1 MIRLACDYQEGC
13 HPKIL
18 ERMVQTN
25 LESTPGYGT
34 DAYCESAKAKI
45 KAACQAPNSE
55 VFLLIGGTQTNA
67 TVIRSILRPCEGVI
81 AVTSGHIN
89 GHEAGAI
96 ELGGH
101 KVLTIEPHDG
111 KMVASQLDQYIVD
124 TLTAPSWDHGVIPA
138 MVYISQATETGSVYS
153 LAELEAISK
162 VCHKHGMPLFIDGAR
177 LGYALA
183 SEGADM
189 TLADIARLADVFYIG
204 GTKVG
209 ALLGEAVVFTNTKLA
224 KNFFTIM
231 KQGGAVLAK
240 GRLLGLQFDTL
251 FTDNLYFEIS
261 RHAINMAMKLKT
273 ALKAKG
279 YRFYSESPSNQ
290 QFVILENDQ
299 LAQLEQHVQVSHWC
313 KVDEKHTAVR
323 FCTSWATTEEN
334 INRVIA
340 LL

>member
-34 DAYCESAKAKI
+34 DDYCESAKAKI

-101 KVLTIEPHDG
+101 KVLTIEPHDC

-334 INRVIA
+334 IDRVID

>member
-18 ERMVQTN
+18 ERLVQTN

-34 DAYCESAKAKI
+34 DVYCESAKAKI
-45 KAACQAPNSE
+45 KAACQAPEAE
-55 VFLLIGGTQTNA
+55 VYLLIGGTQTNA

-111 KMVASQLDQYIVD
+111 KMVASELDQYIVD

-138 MVYISQATETGSVYS
+138 MVYISQATETGSVYNLS
-153 LAELEAISK
+153 ELQAISE
-162 VCHKHGMPLFIDGAR
+162 VCHKHSMPLFIDGAR
-177 LGYALA
+177 MGYALA
-183 SEGADM
+183 SESADM

-290 QFVILENDQ
+290 QFVILENNQ

-334 INRVIA
+334 IDRVIG

>member
-101 KVLTIEPHDG
+101 KVLPIEPHDG

-290 QFVILENDQ
+290 QFVILENNQ

-334 INRVIA
+334 IDRVIG

>member
-18 ERMVQTN
+18 ERLVQTN

-34 DAYCESAKAKI
+34 DVYCESAKAKI
-45 KAACQAPNSE
+45 KAACQAPEAE
-55 VFLLIGGTQTNA
+55 VYLLIGGTQTNA

-111 KMVASQLDQYIVD
+111 KMVASELDQYIVD

-138 MVYISQATETGSVYS
+138 MVYISQATETGSVYNLS
-153 LAELEAISK
+153 ELQAISE
-162 VCHKHGMPLFIDGAR
+162 VCHKHSMPLFIDGAR
-177 LGYALA
+177 MGYALA
-183 SEGADM
+183 SESADM

-240 GRLLGLQFDTL
+240 GRLLGLQFDAL

-261 RHAINMAMKLKT
+261 RHAIDMAMKLKA
-273 ALKAKG
+273 ALKEKG

-290 QFVILENDQ
+290 QFVILDNEK
-299 LAQLEQHVQVSHWC
+299 LAQLEQQVQVSHWC
-313 KVDEKHTAVR
+313 KVDETHTAVR
-323 FCTSWATTEEN
+323 FCTSWATSEEN
-334 INRVIA
+334 IDRVIE

>member
-111 KMVASQLDQYIVD
+111 KMVASELDQYIVD

-334 INRVIA
+334 IDRVIA

>member
-18 ERMVQTN
+18 ERLVQTN

-34 DAYCESAKAKI
+34 DEYCQSAKEKI
-45 KAACQAPNSE
+45 KAACCAPDSE
-55 VFLLIGGTQTNA
+55 VFLLIGGTQTNS

-89 GHEAGAI
+89 GHEGGAI
-96 ELGGH
+96 EMGGH
-101 KVLTIEPHDG
+101 KVLTITPHDG
-111 KMVASQLDQYIVD
+111 KMDARELDRFIVD

-153 LAELEAISK
+153 LSEMQAISE
-162 VCHKHGMPLFIDGAR
+162 VCRKHGMPLFVDGAR
-177 LGYALA
+177 LGYALV
-183 SEGADM
+183 SEGSDM
-189 TLADIARLADVFYIG
+189 ALADLARLADVFYIG

-209 ALLGEAVVFTNTKLA
+209 ALLGEAVVFTNTKLS

-261 RHAINMAMKLKT
+261 RHAIEMAMKLKA
-273 ALKAKG
+273 ALKQKG
-279 YRFYSESPSNQ
+279 YRFFSESPSNQ
-290 QFVILENDQ
+290 QFVVLPNDK
-299 LAQLEQHVQVSHWC
+299 LDKIEKEVQVSHWC
-313 KVDEKHTAVR
+313 KVDDNHTAVR
-323 FCTSWATTEEN
+323 FCTSWATKEEN
-334 INRVIA
+334 IDRVIE

>member
-25 LESTPGYGT
+25 LESTTGYGT

-334 INRVIA
+334 IDRVIA

>member
-111 KMVASQLDQYIVD
+111 KMVASQLDQYIID

-334 INRVIA
+334 IDRVIG

>member
-25 LESTPGYGT
+25 LESTPGYVT
-34 DAYCESAKAKI
+34 DVYCESAKAKI
-45 KAACQAPNSE
+45 KEACQAPDAE
-55 VFLLIGGTQTNA
+55 VFLLIGGTQTNS

-81 AVTSGHIN
+81 AVESGHIN
-89 GHEAGAI
+89 GHEGGAI
-96 ELGGH
+96 EMGGH

-111 KMVASQLDQYIVD
+111 KMVASQLDRNIED
-124 TLTAPSWDHGVIPA
+124 TLSAPSWDHGVIPA

-153 LAELEAISK
+153 LAELEAISA
-162 VCHKHGMPLFIDGAR
+162 VCRKHAMPLFIDGAR
-177 LGYALA
+177 MGYALA
-183 SEGADM
+183 SDGADM
-189 TLADIARLADVFYIG
+189 TLADIARLSDVFYIG

-209 ALLGEAVVFTNTKLA
+209 ALLGEAVVFTNTKLS

-261 RHAINMAMKLKT
+261 RHAVEMAMKLKK
-273 ALKAKG
+273 ALQDKG

-290 QFVILENDQ
+290 QFVILDNAKLAELEKEVQ
-299 LAQLEQHVQVSHWC
+299 LSHWC
-313 KVDEKHTAVR
+313 KVDDTHTAVR
-323 FCTSWATTEEN
+323 FCTSWATPEEN
-334 INRVIA
+334 IDRVIA
-340 LL
+340 ML

>member
-334 INRVIA
+334 IDRVID

>member
-45 KAACQAPNSE
+45 KAACQALNSE

-334 INRVIA
+334 IDRVIA

>member
-18 ERMVQTN
+18 ERLVQTN

-34 DAYCESAKAKI
+34 DVYCESAKAKI
-45 KAACQAPNSE
+45 KAACQAPEAE
-55 VFLLIGGTQTNA
+55 VYLLIGGTQTNA

-111 KMVASQLDQYIVD
+111 KMVASELDQYIVD

-240 GRLLGLQFDTL
+240 GRLLGLQFETL

-290 QFVILENDQ
+290 QFVILENNQ

-334 INRVIA
+334 IDRVIG

>member
-124 TLTAPSWDHGVIPA
+124 TLTAPLWDHGVIPA

-290 QFVILENDQ
+290 QFVILENNQ

-334 INRVIA
+334 IDRVIG

>member
-209 ALLGEAVVFTNTKLA
+209 ALLGEAVVFTNMKLA

-334 INRVIA
+334 IDRVIA

>member
-261 RHAINMAMKLKT
+261 RHAINMALKLKT

-290 QFVILENDQ
+290 QFVILENNQ

-334 INRVIA
+334 IDRVIG

>member
-18 ERMVQTN
+18 ERLVQTN

-34 DAYCESAKAKI
+34 DEYCQSAKEKI
-45 KAACQAPNSE
+45 KAACCAPDSE
-55 VFLLIGGTQTNA
+55 VFLLVGGTQTNS

-89 GHEAGAI
+89 GHEGGAI
-96 ELGGH
+96 EMGGH
-101 KVLTIEPHDG
+101 KVLTITPHDG
-111 KMVASQLDQYIVD
+111 KMNAEELDRFIVD

-153 LAELEAISK
+153 LSEMQAISA
-162 VCHKHGMPLFIDGAR
+162 VCRKHGMPLFVDGAR
-177 LGYALA
+177 LGYALV
-183 SEGADM
+183 SEGSDM
-189 TLADIARLADVFYIG
+189 TLADLARLADVFYIG

-261 RHAINMAMKLKT
+261 RHAIEMAMKLKA
-273 ALKAKG
+273 ALKQKG
-279 YRFYSESPSNQ
+279 YRFFSESPSNQ
-290 QFVILENDQ
+290 QFVVLPNDKLTELEK
-299 LAQLEQHVQVSHWC
+299 EVQVSHWC
-313 KVDEKHTAVR
+313 KVDDNHTAVR
-323 FCTSWATTEEN
+323 FCTSWATKEEN
-334 INRVIA
+334 IDRVIE